1 MKSQNHLKNIF
12 SFYLDGFRRMTVGK
26 SLWKIIIIKVLI
38 IFGVIKVFFFPD
50 FLHTTFHN
58 DRQRAA
64 YVLSEMSRPA
74 NVKIKTLNLEADR

>member
-1 MKSQNHLKNIF
+1 MRFKHKLKNVF

-38 IFGVIKVFFFPD
+38 IFGVIKIFFFPD
-50 FLHTTFHN
+50 FLHTKFHT
-58 DRQRAA
+58 DKQRAA

-74 NVKIKTLNLEADR
+74 NAKPLNQEADR